1 MSSPATEATS
11 WKPFLAYVLPFLF
24 FGVFT
29 SVEGLDSLK
38 GYFTPIYVLKVIA
51 VLGALWWGRRYYP
64 VWSWNGVGLGLLV
77 GIVGGIIWI
86 VLCKWNFEQLVLPGI
101 VAKLAEWFNMP
112 ALEEWI
118 KPASRTAYQPF
129 ADGAS
134 AAAYGF
140 LLIRLIGMVIVVPI
154 MEELFWRGFL
164 IRIIIDER
172 WQQVPLGKL
181 TRASV
186 IIVTIAFV
194 AVHAEWTAAL
204 VWILMIHWLYW
215 KTKNLWAC
223 VIAHAA
229 SNAVLAAY
237 ILAYEQWQL
246 W

>member
-1 MSSPATEATS
+1 MSVPETAETS

-29 SVEGLDSLK
+29 SLEGLESLK
-38 GYFTPIYVLKVIA
+38 GYFTPIYEFKVVA

-64 VWSWNGVGLGLLV
+64 AWSWNGAGLGLLA

-101 VAKLAEWFNMP
+101 VAKLAEWFNIP
-112 ALEEWI
+112 DLVEWI

-129 ADGAS
+129 ADGAD

-140 LLIRLIGMVIVVPI
+140 LLIRLIGMVVAVPI

-186 IIVTIAFV
+186 IIVTLAFV

-215 KTKNLWAC
+215 KTRNLWAC

-229 SNAVLAAY
+229 SNAVLAGY